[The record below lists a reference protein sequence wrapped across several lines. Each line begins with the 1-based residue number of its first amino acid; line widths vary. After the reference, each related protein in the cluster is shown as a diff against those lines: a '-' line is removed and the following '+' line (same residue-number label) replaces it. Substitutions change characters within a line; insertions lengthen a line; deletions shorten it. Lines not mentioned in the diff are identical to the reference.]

1 MKRLLPALVLV
12 SVTACG
18 LADDERDE
26 ENKYIYPTFSDKI
39 FEAYCLGEFDLDGN
53 GRISRYEAQRVV
65 RIDCSGRGIASLADV
80 AEFANLRELDCRGND
95 LVRLD
100 VSALARLERLDCSEN
115 RLASLDVEGL
125 RALVSLDCGGNPL
138 RQLNLSTNASL
149 MPLAVRPLDGAGRR
163 ARLSVARAP
172 VRGVRAAVRR
182 AAVRRADEGGRT
194 VGPCGGMRTAAF
206 PQDAALT
213 FC

>member
-1 MKRLLPALVLV
+1 M
-12 SVTACG
+12 
-18 LADDERDE
+18 
-26 ENKYIYPTFSDKI
+26 
-39 FEAYCLGEFDLDGN
+39 
-53 GRISRYEAQRVV
+53 

-80 AEFANLRELDCRGND
+80 AEFANLRELDCRGNN

-149 MPLAVRPLDGAGRR
+149 MRFGGRGCGFGTLDLSQCARWMELAD
-163 ARLSVARAP
+163 
-172 VRGVRAAVRR
+172 VRGCPSLALLYVASGQRFGALRF
-182 AAVRRADEGGRT
+182 D
-194 VGPCGGMRTAAF
+194 GPTKVVER
-206 PQDAALT
+206 
-213 FC
+213 